1 MHNVPA
7 LYAYAIPASSHS
19 HLKERFYLQFTN
31 EETQYFQ
38 GAFYSETIQVIDLE
52 NCHQWR
58 IIPGEGNSGGQRR
71 KEPKPGDVV
80 QAIRPISQKMT
91 LQLKQLK
98 LKIILVYDLYLFF

>member
-38 GAFYSETIQVIDLE
+38 GAFYSENNPSYRFGELSPME
-52 NCHQWR
+52 NYSR
-58 IIPGEGNSGGQRR
+58 RGE
-71 KEPKPGDVV
+71 
-80 QAIRPISQKMT
+80 
-91 LQLKQLK
+91 
-98 LKIILVYDLYLFF
+98 